1 MGLYDDVKCQY
12 KLPGA
17 TNEVQKDVFQTKDLG
32 SMMDS
37 YTITEDGKLLQS
49 IREYYEV
56 PEEERPYYG
65 TPEWE
70 ENQFKKL
77 VGSMESK
84 FIEDRKINHH
94 GIIYIYTITADR
106 EWWEYEIKFTDGKVV
121 SVKRI
126 NKEWLKDLK
135 K

>member
-1 MGLYDDVKCQY
+1 MGLYDNVKCEY

-37 YTITEDGKLLQS
+37 YTITEDGELLQS

-56 PEEERPYYG
+56 PEEERPNYG
-65 TPEWE
+65 TPEWDS
-70 ENQFKKL
+70 KPYSRL
-77 VGSMESK
+77 LGSMGSK
-84 FIEDRKINHH
+84 FIENRKVNHH
-94 GIIYIYTITADR
+94 SIIYIYTIASDR

-121 SVKRI
+121 DIRRI
-126 NKEWLKDLK
+126 DEKGFNNGY
-135 K
+135 